1 MTITEFLLARIAE
14 DEADAKAAAEA
25 KSSDWMMMREA
36 VVGARWFA
44 KDGWGMVFSADTVPS
59 GAHEGDPL
67 ALWDDE
73 GSRRLCPD
81 PMAARHMA
89 RHDPARVLAECE
101 AKRRIVGLHVVSRTM
116 MPMRG
121 FDQPDYEE
129 PEDSCHVCDWVP
141 TDSACDTIRLLA
153 HPYADHPDYD
163 EAWRP

>member
-89 RHDPARVLAECE
+89 RHDPARVLARCE
-101 AKRRIVGLHVVSRTM
+101 ADRRIV
-116 MPMRG
+116 
-121 FDQPDYEE
+121 
-129 PEDSCHVCDWVP
+129 EDALAFVP
-141 TDSACDTIRLLA
+141 VEGSMAEAVLLRLA
-153 HPYADHPDYD
+153 SVYADHPDYR